1 MYTFHSCS
9 NRLDW
14 DDFPLKQSRR
24 SGNGV
29 IDRRSMFA
37 AHFGDGIT
45 PYIRWYGCLRSR
57 PVEIDTWS
65 RMGSAAG
72 ACFLVVGFKV
82 GSFAAAGRCY
92 RFVRTTSWQSA
103 GKEHIGMRK
112 LRKTHLHRVCGD
124 GLDIW
129 SALSWS
135 TNTGPCSL
143 FQIDHRGERRLQGT
157 STHLLISWH
166 FTLSRCRRAAPLIP
180 RPPQRTTLGL
190 LMPTRQ
196 QAAEHLPKHRSEP
209 RLPGTARQTNSRD
222 GTKRRGIR
230 RRTSTG
236 DFAIR
241 TSRRLAQ
248 W

>member
-1 MYTFHSCS
+1 MIADRCS
-9 NRLDW
+9 R
-14 DDFPLKQSRR
+14 PISATGSRR
-24 SGNGV
+24 TSDGLEGLV
-29 IDRRSMFA
+29 LDRSISTVGA
-37 AHFGDGIT
+37 
-45 PYIRWYGCLRSR
+45 
-57 PVEIDTWS
+57 EWS
-65 RMGSAAG
+65 PQLEPASL
-72 ACFLVVGFKV
+72 LVVSKSAPSRLQADALGV
-82 GSFAAAGRCY
+82 LAASGS
-92 RFVRTTSWQSA
+92 SA
-103 GKEHIGMRK
+103 GDEHIGLLK
-112 LRKTHLHRVCGD
+112 LCKTHLHRVCGD
-124 GLDIW
+124 DLDIW

-135 TNTGPCSL
+135 TTCSM

-166 FTLSRCRRAAPLIP
+166 FTHSRCRRAALLIP
-180 RPPQRTTLGL
+180 QPPQRTTLGL

-236 DFAIR
+236 GFAIR
-241 TSRRLAQ
+241 TSRRLAR